1 MRATGH
7 DVGDSCELWS
17 DGKWTDVKG
26 KSFRNPGFD
35 QTGDHP
41 AVCISW
47 EDAQAYVRWL
57 GVKTGKTYRLPSE
70 AEWEYAARAGSVTDY
85 WWGPVI
91 DAGQANY
98 GKRTTSLGR
107 PAPGNPV
114 PGEPLMGTMA
124 ASSFRPNPWGLH
136 NVHGNAW
143 EWVQDCWNNDYIGAP
158 GDGSVWV
165 SGHCGTR
172 VLRGGAFVHDA
183 IVLRVTYRTRR
194 NAASRGNLTGFRVA
208 RSSLDAD
215 QGRGGGFSWCG
226 GVSGWRCARLG
237 GSQYGR
243 DEFVSGGSSVLRQY
257 CEVGRSGTSRTASV
271 SRALGRKS

>member
-1 MRATGH
+1 MGLENRIVWLYPGTKETLKDCSDECPEMTVVPAGAFLTGTAEGPERKFESPQHSVKILKAFAIGRFEVTRSQFEAFVRATGH

-26 KSFRNPGFD
+26 KSFGDPGFD

-98 GKRTTSLGR
+98 GKRTTSLG
-107 PAPGNPV
+107 PAGTQCRACLYQSLEPEPV
-114 PGEPLMGTMA
+114 KGTMA
-124 ASSFRPNPWGLH
+124 ASSFRPNPWGL
-136 NVHGNAW
+136 A
-143 EWVQDCWNNDYIGAP
+143 
-158 GDGSVWV
+158 
-165 SGHCGTR
+165 
-172 VLRGGAFVHDA
+172 
-183 IVLRVTYRTRR
+183 
-194 NAASRGNLTGFRVA
+194 
-208 RSSLDAD
+208 
-215 QGRGGGFSWCG
+215 
-226 GVSGWRCARLG
+226 
-237 GSQYGR
+237 
-243 DEFVSGGSSVLRQY
+243 
-257 CEVGRSGTSRTASV
+257 
-271 SRALGRKS
+271 